1 MISFV
6 PASVRHIGPIARNM
20 REMDRI
26 ECEALGHGPKDA
38 LRSCLKRSLWTLTAM
53 KGDVPHAMFGVAP
66 VSAVEGIGIPFFL
79 GTDTVYR
86 HGRDLLS
93 RGPAVIEHMRQ
104 SFPILENVVAAEND
118 RAIRLL
124 KHWGFTL
131 GEGLE
136 VGGVPFIRFGMGR
149 ETSDL

>member
-1 MISFV
+1 MIEFV

-20 REMDRI
+20 RHMDRI
-26 ECEALGHGPKDA
+26 ECEALGHSPKEA
-38 LRSCLKRSLWTLTAM
+38 LRACLRRSLWTLTAM
-53 KGDVPHAMFGVAP
+53 KDGVPHAMFGVAP

-79 GTDTVYR
+79 GTDTVYG

-93 RGPAVIEHMRQ
+93 RGPAVIGLMRE
-104 SFPILENVVAAEND
+104 SFPVLENVVAAENA

-124 KHWGFTL
+124 KHWGFSFGAT
-131 GEGLE
+131 LE

-149 ETSDL
+149 

>member
-1 MISFV
+1 MIEFV

-26 ECEALGHGPKDA
+26 ECKALGHSPKEA
-38 LRSCLKRSLWTLTAM
+38 LRGCLKRSLWTLTAM
-53 KGDVPHAMFGVAP
+53 KDDVPHAMLGVAP

-104 SFPILENVVAAEND
+104 SFPILENIVAVENG

-124 KHWGFTL
+124 ERWGFDFGDT
-131 GEGLE
+131 LE
-136 VGGVPFIRFGMGR
+136 VGGVTFVRFGMGR
-149 ETSDL
+149 